1 MIDMHV
7 SLFKY
12 LLLKCFN
19 TWTKNDYV
27 IQYCWYRQRH
37 ISYTLFFWWFKL
49 PFFILS
55 VFLSLLSH
63 VSEKLYVKH
72 KSHLHGLSSFKPVYN
87 ICLCLNKIFV
97 SGNFVLIKT
106 IFKKRCNDTFFPHTK
121 SFISTPPPLWSL
133 RL

>member
-37 ISYTLFFWWFKL
+37 ISYTLFFWWLKL
-49 PFFILS
+49 PFFIQS
-55 VFLSLLSH
+55 VFFCHFILMSVKNVMCSIKVIYKACPLL
-63 VSEKLYVKH
+63 
-72 KSHLHGLSSFKPVYN
+72 GLFI
-87 ICLCLNKIFV
+87 ICWYLNKIFL
-97 SGNFVLIKT
+97 SENFVLIKT
-106 IFKKRCNDTFFPHTK
+106 IQKKGVILLFFHTQNHL
-121 SFISTPPPLWSL
+121 SLPLPP
-133 RL
+133 